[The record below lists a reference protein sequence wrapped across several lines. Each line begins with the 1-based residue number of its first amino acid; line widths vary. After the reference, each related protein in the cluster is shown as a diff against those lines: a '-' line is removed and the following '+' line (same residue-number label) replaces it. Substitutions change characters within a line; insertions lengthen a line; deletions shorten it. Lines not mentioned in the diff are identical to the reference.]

1 MKQTHSPSKL
11 ASGFHFYIYTH
22 TEESYWKKA
31 RAHFKYIK
39 KKKKCQKVSFCF
51 DFSISKSLR
60 EIEIAIRLCFFLCKL
75 KLLWRFRAQL
85 HMFLRP
91 TNLTLTSLVS
101 FSFFIYLLFF
111 GLNRLK
117 WSVRLLERKYVF
129 VTKVLF
135 GWQENAGKWRIK
147 KIMILAFVSFFNI

>member
-1 MKQTHSPSKL
+1 MKQTHSPSEL
-11 ASGFHFYIYTH
+11 ASGFHLYILKNPI
-22 TEESYWKKA
+22 EKK
-31 RAHFKYIK
+31 RAPTLNTK
-39 KKKKCQKVSFCF
+39 KKKGSFCF

-101 FSFFIYLLFF
+101 FSFLFIWFKSIEMIGSIVGEKICVCYEGTVWLI
-111 GLNRLK
+111 
-117 WSVRLLERKYVF
+117 RKCR
-129 VTKVLF
+129 KV
-135 GWQENAGKWRIK
+135 KD
-147 KIMILAFVSFFNI
+147 